1 MPHNPVEYDA
11 IAEQLFAPVYPVI
24 ANAIAERTKKRE
36 GRLLDAGCGG
46 GHLAISV
53 LREGAFDHLTL
64 LDENAKALKL
74 ANARVHDELT
84 GETCAPATLSTWKPR
99 R

>member
-1 MPHNPVEYDA
+1 MPKTKGINMPHNPVEYDA

-24 ANAIAERTKKRE
+24 AHAIAERTKKRE

-53 LREGAFDHLTL
+53 LREGAFSHLTL
-64 LDENAKALKL
+64 LDENAKA
-74 ANARVHDELT
+74 RSSPT
-84 GETCAPATLSTWKPR
+84 PACTTS
-99 R
+99 